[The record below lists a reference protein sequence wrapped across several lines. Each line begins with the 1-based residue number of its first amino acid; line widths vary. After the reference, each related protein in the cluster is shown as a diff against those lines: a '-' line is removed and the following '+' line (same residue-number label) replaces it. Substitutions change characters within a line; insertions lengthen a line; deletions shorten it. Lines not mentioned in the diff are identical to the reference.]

1 MIYAHS
7 TRCDSR
13 QDWEPLQHH
22 LQQVGERARQFA
34 EGFGGGTLAR
44 TMGVLHDIGKCSAAY
59 QAYIR
64 RPPDRAGPK
73 GSDHSTAGAQRACA
87 LYGADLGRL
96 LGFGI
101 AGHHSGLMNGDG
113 HEGGT
118 LAARLNK
125 RVEPHD
131 GWEEQAGP
139 LPPAGE
145 VRAAVPRLRVN
156 GISKA
161 FSGPFLARM
170 LFSSLVDADFLET
183 EAFYARAEGVSVPAR
198 GGAITD
204 AHVRQVRAFLARH
217 RREDSEVNRLR
228 SRILD
233 HANARAALAPGLF
246 TLTVPTGGGKT
257 LTSLSFAMEHAVR
270 HGLRRIVYVI
280 PFTSIVEQTAE
291 IFRTQVGLG
300 DAVLEHHS
308 GFEWDQRAPD
318 GDDSEGEGAEG
329 LAKLRRDAE
338 NWDAPVVVT
347 TAVQFFESL
356 FSARTSKARKL
367 HNLAQSVIIL
377 DEAQSIPL
385 PVLRP
390 CMAAI
395 EELAANYGASILLC
409 TATQPALRRQDAALF
424 APGGGVSGGAAYG
437 LDIADE
443 RELAPDPA
451 GLYARL
457 RRVRVEY
464 RRDPV
469 RDAEIAARFGERE
482 QMLCIVNSRAH
493 AQALFRRLRAEQ
505 PEGAAHLTTLM
516 CVRHRREVL
525 ARLRADLER
534 QRPVRLIATSLI
546 EAGVD
551 ISFPEVWRAATGLA
565 SVAQAAGRCNRGGEL
580 GALGEAFGRT
590 VLEADA
596 QPAGDAG
603 ITCLITGEQ
612 ARLARL
618 HPMIKGVEGAQSSGA
633 ALVSFNQ
640 DAFQSLGK
648 EQGGNAPT
656 GEAAAFRYGTA
667 LNHMLR
673 RDGPNRV
680 RRPIGDAT
688 VVFWADAAQAEGAAA
703 AENLFGQAIDPPGD
717 AEEAAKIGR
726 DLDALAQ
733 GRAVCEL
740 RPAITPGTRF
750 HVLGLSPN
758 AARLSVRFWISDDF
772 EAFARHLGDH
782 YRDMHIEPRPR
793 GWTGAP
799 SVNWLLMKTAAAGEK
814 FETIPPSL
822 AGEVM
827 RAVLTG
833 ARYPRSWLAA
843 AIMRVRAGDDPLSGW
858 HAAVIRAVLARD
870 CRKKFQKED
879 VPVSLAPDEPNK
891 AYQLGRLF
899 AVLETAQRLALGK
912 INATIRDRYFG
923 AASATP
929 ASVFP
934 LLLRGAQNHLAKLRK
949 EGKGGGLEREI
960 EDILD
965 KLTLDFPRSLPLV
978 EQGRFVLGYYHQRKE
993 QFKGRPEEAEHA
1005 EDAEEGAE
1013 K

>member
-1 MIYAHS
+1 MTLLQALDGYYRRLAERGDVAAPGWS
-7 TRCDSR
+7 AEKFGWCVELNAAG
-13 QDWEPLQHH
+13 EP
-22 LQQVGERARQFA
+22 VDAYD
-34 EGFGGGTLAR
+34 
-44 TMGVLHDIGKCSAAY
+44 LHDLSGKKAK
-59 QAYIR
+59 
-64 RPPDRAGPK
+64 PK
-73 GSDHSTAGAQRACA
+73 
-87 LYGADLGRL
+87 LY
-96 LGFGI
+96 
-101 AGHHSGLMNGDG
+101 
-113 HEGGT
+113 T
-118 LAARLNK
+118 
-125 RVEPHD
+125 VP
-131 GWEEQAGP
+131 
-139 LPPAGE
+139 
-145 VRAAVPRLRVN
+145 AAVKRSSNVAPN
-156 GISKA
+156 
-161 FSGPFLARM
+161 FLW
-170 LFSSLVDADFLET
+170 D
-183 EAFYARAEGVSVPAR
+183 
-198 GGAITD
+198 
-204 AHVRQVRAFLARH
+204 
-217 RREDSEVNRLR
+217 
-228 SRILD
+228 
-233 HANARAALAPGLF
+233 
-246 TLTVPTGGGKT
+246 KT
-257 LTSLSFAMEHAVR
+257 A
-270 HGLRRIVYVI
+270 YV
-280 PFTSIVEQTAE
+280 
-291 IFRTQVGLG
+291 
-300 DAVLEHHS
+300 
-308 GFEWDQRAPD
+308 
-318 GDDSEGEGAEG
+318 
-329 LAKLRRDAE
+329 
-338 NWDAPVVVT
+338 
-347 TAVQFFESL
+347 
-356 FSARTSKARKL
+356 
-367 HNLAQSVIIL
+367 
-377 DEAQSIPL
+377 
-385 PVLRP
+385 
-390 CMAAI
+390 
-395 EELAANYGASILLC
+395 
-409 TATQPALRRQDAALF
+409 
-424 APGGGVSGGAAYG
+424 
-437 LDIADE
+437 
-443 RELAPDPA
+443 
-451 GLYARL
+451 
-457 RRVRVEY
+457 
-464 RRDPV
+464 
-469 RDAEIAARFGERE
+469 
-482 QMLCIVNSRAH
+482 
-493 AQALFRRLRAEQ
+493 
-505 PEGAAHLTTLM
+505 
-516 CVRHRREVL
+516 
-525 ARLRADLER
+525 
-534 QRPVRLIATSLI
+534 
-546 EAGVD
+546 
-551 ISFPEVWRAATGLA
+551 
-565 SVAQAAGRCNRGGEL
+565 
-580 GALGEAFGRT
+580 FGRT
-590 VLEADA
+590 AGEGKGTAREHAAFVALHVARLTGAVDEGLLALLRFLQGWRPERFDAAPFRPEMLDANILFRLEGERGFIHERPAARALVEADA

-688 VVFWADAAQAEGAAA
+688 VVFWADAAQTEGAAA
-703 AENLFGQAIDPPGD
+703 AEDLFGQAIDPPGD

-814 FETIPPSL
+814 FETIPPLL

-993 QFKGRPEEAEHA
+993 QFKGRPEAAEHAEDAEDA